1 MSLIVYYQSNT
12 SLLDAS
18 IIYSYNEKIWF
29 FICCE
34 HCNVGDYYRRTT
46 SADNSPQCWN
56 KFESQQFRLFTK
68 SKSRQLCN
76 KNTLSIVYLYL
87 FYHACNLSLVQVLE
101 RSQNEGK
108 TNGCSKT
115 LVVIGDGDV
124 GSQIKELF
132 DKKNREFS
140 GNGPPVKVL
149 VFRTTTTMERNGIL
163 YFSLLL
169 LGKKYS

>member
-1 MSLIVYYQSNT
+1 MFITNQIPYCSMPVLFIHIMKKFGFSFVANIAMLETIIGGLRPPIIVP
-12 SLLDAS
+12 
-18 IIYSYNEKIWF
+18 
-29 FICCE
+29 
-34 HCNVGDYYRRTT
+34 NVATNLNHNNFD
-46 SADNSPQCWN
+46 
-56 KFESQQFRLFTK
+56 FFTK

-87 FYHACNLSLVQVLE
+87 FYHACYLSLVQVLE

-140 GNGPPVKVL
+140 GTGPPVKVL

-163 YFSLLL
+163 YFSFLL